1 MFLQLSIAFT
11 NLNSINGKESQD
23 AALLLHKP
31 MQVKDTVAQYPS
43 PPIRSLRQPTQQA
56 ELAKKQS
63 RESEK
68 KKRKKKRQKKEALVF
83 SQLSSLNHPAQY
95 LVTQAQYRCNHSTYY
110 LKQVMLLWTSK
121 KWNRICGTWIKAEEL
136 GALCIL
142 SGTSWHWMSPN
153 WTSLA
158 YDLDNP
164 AHSTYTSTLWSRLR
178 SREGGHMWVSLV
190 ISSNHSL
197 TARMQ
202 YRLNCWVFY
211 PVSPIAFE
219 NYVLN

>member
-68 KKRKKKRQKKEALVF
+68 KKRKEKKTEKRATSVQPA
-83 SQLSSLNHPAQY
+83 QLSEPSSSVLGHTSSIQVQPQHLLSQTSHVALN
-95 LVTQAQYRCNHSTYY
+95 V
-110 LKQVMLLWTSK
+110 
-121 KWNRICGTWIKAEEL
+121 
-136 GALCIL
+136 
-142 SGTSWHWMSPN
+142 
-153 WTSLA
+153 
-158 YDLDNP
+158 
-164 AHSTYTSTLWSRLR
+164 
-178 SREGGHMWVSLV
+178 
-190 ISSNHSL
+190 
-197 TARMQ
+197 
-202 YRLNCWVFY
+202 
-211 PVSPIAFE
+211 
-219 NYVLN
+219 